1 MKIDFDKFNLSQ
13 KILSI
18 LGLISAIVIYMGDK
32 DNLNIAIGIIFLIAI
47 TVFLLR
53 YKYIKITLYILISL
67 IISAV
72 IYIIVNEQLRNTN
85 IPSSL
90 SINKNKYQIEL
101 TDDRKFEAEADT
113 TAEEVANLYNKKI
126 EEKEIKNAS
135 LVNIVEWSFTG
146 DSLEAIFFGH
156 KVICTLQNTS
166 SSPVQRIDL
175 MIYYYNADGNYLIN
189 KEVISDFTKGEIIAP
204 KSKATFS
211 QMIKL
216 NIPNQET
223 VKKLG
228 VYKASVLGGI
238 EKDLTVTE

>member
-18 LGLISAIVIYMGDK
+18 LGLISAVVIYMGDK
-32 DNLNIAIGIIFLIAI
+32 DNLNVAIGIIFLIAI
-47 TVFLLR
+47 AVFLLR
-53 YKYIKITLYILISL
+53 YKYIKIALYILASLGLVL
-67 IISAV
+67 IIFV
-72 IYIIVNEQLRNTN
+72 IVREQTDYYSNEIVP
-85 IPSSL
+85 IDFMPL
-90 SINKNKYQIEL
+90 SNNASEKTSGFDISTEIS
-101 TDDRKFEAEADT
+101 
-113 TAEEVANLYNKKI
+113 I

-146 DSLEAIFFGH
+146 DSLEAILFGH

-189 KEVISDFTKGEIIAP
+189 KEVISDFTKGELIAP

-228 VYKASVLGGI
+228 VYKASVLGDI